1 MVDDNA
7 TNEAPITTD
16 TQSGETSET
25 SATSKPEYIQD
36 KFWDADR
43 NEVNLENLASSYN
56 SLEKKLGSRTEDLS
70 KQIREDI
77 ELERLSK
84 APEEYKVNL
93 PELPENVDVTV
104 SDDMEIVQWWKE
116 TAKKNGLSQ
125 EQFDNGVNM
134 FINNA
139 IATLP
144 DTTQE
149 MQKLG
154 DSARERVEA
163 AELWSKK
170 NLSPEAYNTF
180 SSIASTAD
188 GVKAIEEI
196 MKLTKDS
203 PIPTTPTQVS
213 VTPDIQDLKSML
225 NDPRYYDSAKRDPAY
240 VKRVEELFEKAYQ
253 NKQR

>member
-1 MVDDNA
+1 MADDNA
-7 TNEAPITTD
+7 QAPIATD
-16 TQSGETSET
+16 TQTESGETS
-25 SATSKPEYIQD
+25 ANTSKPEFIQD
-36 KFWDADR
+36 KFWDSER

-70 KQIREDI
+70 KQIRED
-77 ELERLSK
+77 LEMEKLKS

-104 SDDMEIVQWWKE
+104 SDDMEIVQWWKD

-125 EQFDNGVNM
+125 EQFDQGVEM
-134 FINNA
+134 FVNNA

-144 DTTQE
+144 DMNAE

-154 DSARERVEA
+154 DNAKERIEA

-170 NLSPEAYNTF
+170 NLSPESYQTF
-180 SSIASTAD
+180 SSVASTAE
-188 GVKAIEEI
+188 GVKVIEEI
-196 MKLTKDS
+196 MKMTKDS
-203 PIPTTPTQVS
+203 PMPSTPTQVS
-213 VTPDIQDLKSML
+213 VAPNLQDLKSMI
-225 NDPRYYDSAKRDPAY
+225 NDPRYYDSNRRDPAY

-253 NKQR
+253 NKQG

>member
-1 MVDDNA
+1 MADDNA
-7 TNEAPITTD
+7 QAPIATD
-16 TQSGETSET
+16 TQTESGETS
-25 SATSKPEYIQD
+25 ANTSKPEFIQD
-36 KFWDADR
+36 KFWDAER

-70 KQIREDI
+70 KQIRED
-77 ELERLSK
+77 LEMEKLKS

-104 SDDMEIVQWWKE
+104 SDDMEIVQWWKD

-125 EQFDNGVNM
+125 EQFDQGVEM
-134 FINNA
+134 FVNNA

-144 DTTQE
+144 DMNAE

-154 DSARERVEA
+154 DNARERVEA

-170 NLSPEAYNTF
+170 NLSPESYQTF
-180 SSIASTAD
+180 SNVASTAE
-188 GVKAIEEI
+188 GVKVIEEI
-196 MKLTKDS
+196 MKMTKDS
-203 PIPTTPTQVS
+203 PMPSTPTQVS
-213 VTPDIQDLKSML
+213 VAPNLQDLKSMI
-225 NDPRYYDSAKRDPAY
+225 NDPRYYDSNRRDPAY

-253 NKQR
+253 NKQG

>member
-1 MVDDNA
+1 MADDNA
-7 TNEAPITTD
+7 QAPIATD
-16 TQSGETSET
+16 TQTESGGTSVN
-25 SATSKPEYIQD
+25 TSKPEFIQD
-36 KFWDADR
+36 KFWDAER

-70 KQIREDI
+70 KQIRED
-77 ELERLSK
+77 LEMEKLKS

-104 SDDMEIVQWWKE
+104 SDDMEIVQWWKD

-125 EQFDNGVNM
+125 EQFDQGVEM
-134 FINNA
+134 FVNNA

-144 DTTQE
+144 DMNAE

-154 DSARERVEA
+154 DNAKERVEA

-170 NLSPEAYNTF
+170 NLSPESYQTF
-180 SSIASTAD
+180 SSVASTAE
-188 GVKAIEEI
+188 GVKVIEEI
-196 MKLTKDS
+196 MKMTKDS
-203 PIPTTPTQVS
+203 PMPSTPTQVS
-213 VTPDIQDLKSML
+213 VAPNLQDLKSMI
-225 NDPRYYDSAKRDPAY
+225 NDPRYYDSNRRDPAY

-253 NKQR
+253 NKQG

>member
-16 TQSGETSET
+16 TQSSDSVETN
-25 SATSKPEYIQD
+25 KPEYIQD

-43 NEVNLENLASSYN
+43 KEVNLENLASSYN

-70 KQIREDI
+70 KQIRED
-77 ELERLSK
+77 LEMEKLK
-84 APEEYKVNL
+84 NAPEEYKINL
-93 PELPENVDVTV
+93 PELPENVDVSV
-104 SDDMEIVQWWKE
+104 SDDMEIVQWWKD
-116 TAKKNGLSQ
+116 TAKKNGGLSQ
-125 EQFDNGVNM
+125 EQFDNGVQM

-139 IATLP
+139 ISTLP
-144 DTTQE
+144 DQNAE

-170 NLSPEAYNTF
+170 NLSPEAYDTF

-213 VTPDIQDLKSML
+213 VAPDLQDLKSML
-225 NDPRYYDSAKRDPAY
+225 NDPRYYDSNKRDPAY